1 MHLYKLILKLSRH
14 ALLAHTRYKIKTH
27 KLTHHALITWLS
39 YKYKLTRYALLAH
52 TSYKY
57 KLTRYTE
64 RATNRKK
71 ESLSLQLLSSYK
83 PCNDKQQNDQK
94 FSAIQPQRILRV
106 VFLFIDQLLFTTESN
121 HIDISHMSTPGTVF
135 QGCLIINPPL
145 PGMPGL
151 RVTLLTTI
159 VRS

>member
-1 MHLYKLILKLSRH
+1 MHGCKGMHLYKLILKLSRH

-52 TSYKY
+52 TSYK
-57 KLTRYTE
+57 
-64 RATNRKK
+64 NRKK

-94 FSAIQPQRILRV
+94 FSAIQPQRTLRV
-106 VFLFIDQLLFTTESN
+106 VFLFIDQLLLTTESN
-121 HIDISHMSTPGTVF
+121 HIDILHMSTLST
-135 QGCLIINPPL
+135 IS
-145 PGMPGL
+145 
-151 RVTLLTTI
+151 TI
-159 VRS
+159 VLVLASSTGMY